1 MKIVISQP
9 MLFPW
14 VGLLEQIRLADVY
27 VHYSDVQFSKGSFT
41 NRVQVKT
48 AQGSRWLTVPLSNL
62 SLGQR
67 IDEVQLC
74 SHSHWRRQHRAL
86 LSQAYAAAPYV
97 QEMLILLD
105 EVYTAECSTIA
116 QLSELS
122 LQVLCRYFGLDNN
135 KRFLQVQSLGVLGSG
150 SRRVLDIVRAL
161 GGDFY
166 ITGMGGQNYLAHEE
180 FERAN
185 VQVGYIE
192 YAKRV
197 YPQLHGDFTPYVSSL
212 DLVANCGRQ
221 GIEYLQSNTRP
232 WREFLQHE

>member
-48 AQGSRWLTVPLSNL
+48 AQGSRWLTVPLNNL

-74 SHSHWRRQHRAL
+74 SHSDWRRKHRAL
-86 LSQAYAAAPYV
+86 LSQAYAGAPYV
-97 QEMLILLD
+97 QEMLALLD

-150 SRRVLDIVRAL
+150 SRRVLDVVRAL

-166 ITGMGGQNYLAHEE
+166 ISGFGGRNYLVHED

-185 VQVGYIE
+185 IQVEYIK
-192 YAKRV
+192 YAKRA
-197 YPQLHGDFTPYVSSL
+197 YPQLHGDFTPYVTSL

-221 GIEYLQSNTRP
+221 GIEYIQSNTHA
-232 WREFLQHE
+232 WREFLQYE